1 MSPVG
6 SSSCPYCDQAVY
18 HEGPPLPFGLATC
31 SHCGQQVWFLT
42 VGGALSYFRYEAAGL
57 VRHLFH
63 GLPDEQRL
71 PPELKFDSFDRLELL
86 MDFEEA
92 LEEAS

>member
-1 MSPVG
+1 MSPAG
-6 SSSCPYCDQAVY
+6 SSSCPYCGQDVHRDA
-18 HEGPPLPFGLATC
+18 PLPFGLATC
-31 SHCGQQVWFLT
+31 SHCGQRVWFLT

-71 PPELKFDSFDRLELL
+71 PQALKFDSLDHVELL
-86 MDFEEA
+86 IAFEEA

>member
-1 MSPVG
+1 MG
-6 SSSCPYCDQAVY
+6 S
-18 HEGPPLPFGLATC
+18 T
-31 SHCGQQVWFLT
+31 
-42 VGGALSYFRYEAAGL
+42 LSYFRYEAAGL

-71 PPELKFDSFDRLELL
+71 PPGLKFDSLDRVELL
-86 MDFEEA
+86 IAFEEA

>member
-1 MSPVG
+1 VG
-6 SSSCPYCDQAVY
+6 S
-18 HEGPPLPFGLATC
+18 T
-31 SHCGQQVWFLT
+31 
-42 VGGALSYFRYEAAGL
+42 LSYFRYEAAGL

-71 PPELKFDSFDRLELL
+71 PPGLKFDSLDRVELL
-86 MDFEEA
+86 IAFEEA